1 MLSNLETRSFVAHDP
16 AGNPYRV
23 VATRV
28 CGPVPGQDRPGRW
41 AFRTADG
48 RAVRPAPVYHRYT
61 VEPDHIPL
69 TTTDPAEP
77 AD

>member
-1 MLSNLETRSFVAHDP
+1 MRSNRETRSFVAHDA

-28 CGPVPGQDRPGRW
+28 VGPVASQDRSGPC

-48 RAVRPAPVYHRYT
+48 RSVRPAPAYHRYT
-61 VEPDHIPL
+61 VEPDYIPL
-69 TTTDPAEP
+69 TTSDPDEP